1 MYWQKINYYGFE
13 KHRYDDCKKLIHDTN
28 YTHLLIIN
36 SWLLLMTLTFMILCL
51 LNEFGLTRR
60 NFNMYYSFMILSL
73 VFEVV
78 FIVLK
83 KFCARYSTFFVH
95 ASSIILIV
103 FGIFSSVSQ
112 PYLAATMYLVI
123 VVLLSVTYIDTM
135 IRFTV
140 LLIFYCSVFLY
151 TSFKFKPHSLAEL
164 DMYNIIV
171 FLALSL
177 ILHYF
182 FQHNK
187 MTQFYTLQKNIQIQR
202 DLEIRSSF
210 DTLTDLLNRAR
221 FFAIADQIIK
231 DPIRRDEFL
240 AVCLL
245 DLDKFKEIN
254 DKLGHQMGD
263 KAIQTTSHTIV
274 EALNI
279 DMFEKWS
286 FTERAV
292 RDKFSIAGRLGGD
305 EYIMLIRGQKNME
318 NVISLLQYILTN
330 LNAVQIGELSGIN
343 ASLGVTAVTG
353 NDKDMDAIYKRAD
366 EALYQSKKQGRNRI
380 TVG

>member
-13 KHRYDDCKKLIHDTN
+13 KHRYNDCKNLIHDTN
-28 YTHLLIIN
+28 YKHLLIIN
-36 SWLLLMTLTFMILCL
+36 SWLLLMTITFMALSL
-51 LNEFGLTRR
+51 MNEFGVTRR
-60 NFNMYYSFMILSL
+60 NFNMYYSFMIISL
-73 VFEVV
+73 IYEIILIAF
-78 FIVLK
+78 K
-83 KFCARYSTFFVH
+83 KFCIKYVTAFVH
-95 ASSIILIV
+95 MSCLILVTFGIYSSIA
-103 FGIFSSVSQ
+103 Q
-112 PYLAATMYLVI
+112 PYLAATMFLVV
-123 VVLLSVTYIDTM
+123 VVLLAVTYIDIM

-151 TSFKFKPHSLAEL
+151 TSFRFKPHSLAEL

-171 FLALSL
+171 FLGLSL
-177 ILHYF
+177 ILHYS

-231 DPIRRDEFL
+231 DSGRRGEYM
-240 AVCLL
+240 AICLL

-263 KAIQTTSHTIV
+263 KAIQMTSRIIV

-279 DMFEKWS
+279 DMLEKWS
-286 FTERAV
+286 FTERAIH
-292 RDKFSIAGRLGGD
+292 DKFSIAGRLGGD
-305 EYIMLIRGQKNME
+305 EYILLIRGQKDIE
-318 NVISLLQYILTN
+318 NVTALLNTILTN
-330 LNAVQIGELSGIN
+330 LNAVQIGELDGIN
-343 ASLGVTAVTG
+343 ASMGVTSITEA
-353 NDKDMDAIYKRAD
+353 DKDMDSIYKRAD
-366 EALYQSKKQGRNRI
+366 EALYRSKEQGRNRI
-380 TVG
+380 TIN

>member
-1 MYWQKINYYGFE
+1 MYWQRINYYGFE
-13 KHRYDDCKKLIHDTN
+13 KHRYYDCKKLINDTN
-28 YTHLLIIN
+28 YKHLLIIN
-36 SWLLLMTLTFMILCL
+36 SWFLLMSITFMVLCVI
-51 LNEFGLTRR
+51 NKFGVTRR
-60 NFNMYYSFMILSL
+60 YFNMYYSFMILSL

-78 FIVLK
+78 LIAFK
-83 KFCARYSTFFVH
+83 KFCNRYATFFIH
-95 ASSIILIV
+95 ANTFALIV
-103 FGIFSSVSQ
+103 FGIYSSVAQ

-123 VVLLSVTYIDTM
+123 IVLLSVTYIDTM
-135 IRFTV
+135 VRVTV

-151 TSFKFKPHSLAEL
+151 TSFRFKPVSLAEL
-164 DMYNIIV
+164 DMYNIMV

-231 DPIRRDEFL
+231 DPARRDEFL
-240 AVCLL
+240 AVCLM
-245 DLDKFKEIN
+245 DLDRFKEIN

-263 KAIQTTSHTIV
+263 KAIQTASQIIV

-279 DMFEKWS
+279 DMLEKWS
-286 FTERAV
+286 FTERAIHN
-292 RDKFSIAGRLGGD
+292 KFSIAGRLGGD
-305 EYIMLIRGQKNME
+305 EYIMLIRGKKDME
-318 NVISLLQYILTN
+318 SVMTLMQYILTN
-330 LNAVQIGELSGIN
+330 LNSVHVGDLSGIY
-343 ASLGVTAVTG
+343 ASLGITCVTSA
-353 NDKDMDAIYKRAD
+353 DKDMDSIYKRAD

-380 TVG
+380 TIN